1 MICNLNN
8 CLMVSENGTKVCS
21 KCGKEK
27 PVSEFSKDKNSSDG
41 YTYQCKECRNKKY
54 REYYAAHPEKRK
66 EKNDKQKDLRKEYYS
81 NPERKF
87 AYRKRYIEREFGIKY
102 EDYDK
107 MLEEQHGVCA
117 ICGKPE
123 TKPNAKYLAVDHNHE
138 TGEVRGLLCNN
149 CNRALGL
156 LKDNVD
162 VLQNAINYLKKHE
175 RSNSSV

>member
-1 MICNLNN
+1 M
-8 CLMVSENGTKVCS
+8 
-21 KCGKEK
+21 
-27 PVSEFSKDKNSSDG
+27 
-41 YTYQCKECRNKKY
+41 RKKY
-54 REYYAAHPEKRK
+54 YD
-66 EKNDKQKDLRKEYYS
+66 NSD
-81 NPERKF
+81 RKF

-102 EDYDK
+102 EDYDR

-156 LKDNVD
+156 LKDD
-162 VLQNAINYLKKHE
+162 IEVLQNAINYLKEHE
-175 RSNSSV
+175 RNYCSV